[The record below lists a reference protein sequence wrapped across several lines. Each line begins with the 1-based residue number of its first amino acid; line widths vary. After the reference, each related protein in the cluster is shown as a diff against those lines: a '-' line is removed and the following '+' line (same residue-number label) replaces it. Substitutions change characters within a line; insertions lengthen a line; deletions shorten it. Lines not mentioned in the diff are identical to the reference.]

1 VGTVRRNTVT
11 AAVREQEP
19 PVGFP
24 IAITRAYLR
33 YWLVLGTRR
42 ASAGYRSDVCFETLS
57 RAGDT
62 ATGARAK
69 KQENRTMTVP
79 ARRQPSLLLPVSGG
93 RRRKE
98 QLAAEPTSIATKRGK
113 KA

>member
-1 VGTVRRNTVT
+1 M
-11 AAVREQEP
+11 
-19 PVGFP
+19 
-24 IAITRAYLR
+24 
-33 YWLVLGTRR
+33 
-42 ASAGYRSDVCFETLS
+42 
-57 RAGDT
+57 
-62 ATGARAK
+62 GARAK